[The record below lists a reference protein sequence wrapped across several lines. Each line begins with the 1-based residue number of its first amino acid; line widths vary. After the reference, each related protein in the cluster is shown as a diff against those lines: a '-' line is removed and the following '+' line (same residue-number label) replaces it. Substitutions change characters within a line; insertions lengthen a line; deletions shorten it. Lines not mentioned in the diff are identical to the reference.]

1 MAPSFSALRPRFLKL
16 GTAEGGMVI
25 LFSAHVK
32 AENRERGWVYPH
44 FFFFLLPGVGLEV
57 LDGFHRETGLE
68 I

>member
-1 MAPSFSALRPRFLKL
+1 MGVP
-16 GTAEGGMVI
+16 T
-25 LFSAHVK
+25 
-32 AENRERGWVYPH
+32 